1 MDNLNIDCIELY
13 IKQLTKKSRK
23 GGSNMCIKDRVLIIV
38 GAATVLSFL
47 FAGPLSA
54 QPIGI
59 MSPRAQNISQ
69 YAPLLCPGG
78 RFVFGQ
84 VSDSSKDQY
93 MLDTL
98 TGRLWRLSES
108 GEVGKYLA
116 PVPYKLGDGKYAPM
130 PERVRGNRASKGS
143 SLK

>member
-1 MDNLNIDCIELY
+1 MWF
-13 IKQLTKKSRK
+13 KKRSLLILLPVTLLLFGR
-23 GGSNMCIKDRVLIIV
+23 SNCLC
-38 GAATVLSFL
+38 
-47 FAGPLSA
+47 

-59 MSPRAQNISQ
+59 MSPKAQNIAE
-69 YAPLLCPGG
+69 YVPLSCPGG

-116 PVPYKLGDGKYAPM
+116 PVPYKLGGGKYAPM
-130 PERVRGNRASKGS
+130 PERVKRNRANKGS
-143 SLK
+143 SSK